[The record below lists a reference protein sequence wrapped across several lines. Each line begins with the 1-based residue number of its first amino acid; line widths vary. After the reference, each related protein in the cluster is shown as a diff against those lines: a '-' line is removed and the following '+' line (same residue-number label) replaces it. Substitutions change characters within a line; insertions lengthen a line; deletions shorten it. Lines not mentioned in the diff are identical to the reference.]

1 MTEVRET
8 RSGARRTGFRSLLA
22 VVVAVV
28 VLVVG
33 MAIPSGAA
41 PGPLCAAPSWVA
53 TWAFPMSQPSSGFQ
67 GQAGTRYTDKTFRV
81 VATPSLGGNAAKIR
95 LTNALGDA
103 PLTLS
108 SVRIGPSAGGGSVVA
123 GQDRPVTFNGGQTT
137 VTIPTGQTV
146 TSDAVTL
153 TTADFQPLAVSF
165 HAPGTTGLASE
176 HLLFP
181 ESPSPSTPGSMP
193 RMYRASG
200 DRAAQA
206 SDAGFDGGVSGASF
220 LTGIDVFT
228 VNDGAIVTFGDSI
241 TEGYNLE
248 SVLLAKSAP
257 WPATLA
263 TRLRTLAQ
271 SGGPRFAVVNV
282 SINGNRMLG
291 DGVGPSFANRLERD
305 VLQQTGAVGVLMLGG
320 VNDLSLLVSGSLSTP
335 SLSSMVAG
343 YQDLITRVRNQGLS
357 IWLSPLTPAGNVLT
371 PSLFGHSSFPEQ
383 VQRRQ
388 EVNQWIRSS
397 SGAYDSR
404 FNLDPVVA
412 NWLVPT
418 ALQLRYNSGDNIH
431 PNSAGHAAMGGSIP
445 LSLFDGVRRCA
456 P

>member
-1 MTEVRET
+1 
-8 RSGARRTGFRSLLA
+8 
-22 VVVAVV
+22 
-28 VLVVG
+28 
-33 MAIPSGAA
+33 
-41 PGPLCAAPSWVA
+41 
-53 TWAFPMSQPSSGFQ
+53 
-67 GQAGTRYTDKTFRV
+67 
-81 VATPSLGGNAAKIR
+81 
-95 LTNALGDA
+95 
-103 PLTLS
+103 
-108 SVRIGPSAGGGSVVA
+108 
-123 GQDRPVTFNGGQTT
+123 
-137 VTIPTGQTV
+137 
-146 TSDAVTL
+146 
-153 TTADFQPLAVSF
+153 
-165 HAPGTTGLASE
+165 
-176 HLLFP
+176 
-181 ESPSPSTPGSMP
+181 
-193 RMYRASG
+193 
-200 DRAAQA
+200 
-206 SDAGFDGGVSGASF
+206 
-220 LTGIDVFT
+220 
-228 VNDGAIVTFGDSI
+228 
-241 TEGYNLE
+241 
-248 SVLLAKSAP
+248 
-257 WPATLA
+257 
-263 TRLRTLAQ
+263 
-271 SGGPRFAVVNV
+271 
-282 SINGNRMLG
+282 
-291 DGVGPSFANRLERD
+291 LERD

-343 YQDLITRVRNQGLS
+343 YQNLITRVRNQGLS